1 MKITYPAC
9 MHARYRGYQAILGG
23 FLLSPAFHWLL
34 VNRVLSLM
42 GTDAAAR
49 WVGFGQGMEEEV
61 AEGEVHQGAATAC
74 CSHEEGANG
83 CGS

>member
-1 MKITYPAC
+1 
-9 MHARYRGYQAILGG
+9 MHAPWGYQAILVG
-23 FLLSPAFHWLL
+23 FLLSPAFHWLQ

-49 WVGFGQGMEEEV
+49 WVGFGQGMEAEV
-61 AEGEVHQGAATAC
+61 AEAEAGHQRAATAC
-74 CSHEEGANG
+74 CSQEEGADG